1 MMLQKNGIE
10 DFRPLD
16 VTLEDEEYPSNNELQ
31 YQNGI
36 DHASI
41 SDKSDEN
48 GGLDLQSM
56 PEYKSETKADF
67 NANQEAIDWIMKD
80 PNDFNV
86 KSYEDS
92 SLLEDSDNFATN
104 KDDKSETGN
113 DINSLLNHKNYG
125 SKRHHASSH
134 NGVRYYS
141 HDADDRLSPSDETSI
156 KTQRHRQAET
166 TQWNDNDNDHD
177 NDFNSDELQDD
188 YVNDGTDNGRYKDFN
203 RDSDDNNSQETSMTN
218 LKQRVRNQDA
228 NLFKELEDFQNVDDG
243 GNFDESDNILGNV
256 DEQHNEFGNTVDNS
270 EKEDDREDESI
281 SHDENTISNTNER
294 TDDES
299 GNESESKHEQKD
311 EDESETYSKT
321 GDDKENGRVETNGNE
336 MKDDDDYENS
346 TIRGKAGEK
355 DDTKGQ
361 RETTEAKDVATDQ
374 KNLGLK
380 TKSISKSDKMQGIK
394 DKTPGE
400 INSHKEVDQR
410 NNDTSL
416 DESFARLEERITNEI
431 KEFMSRNEPE
441 RSGGSNQVKEDKLD
455 TNSES
460 ANNISKEGSKLG
472 FPTAEIVGQLKSEKV
487 GHVNRAPEQKQQT
500 SVKSDKEHYYNKKH
514 AARQE
519 KVRTAFSN
527 AGNDRYTDEPDPGAQ
542 VSKSSAHRTSTPRY
556 HDHKGLVITTD
567 EPLTSAQKPAIV
579 NDKQQLFNH
588 KEEQM
593 MINDEQNPETLHTV
607 GFKRPAL
614 VGKIRAQRHKEEIHD
629 NHGNSERP
637 TTTGF
642 RRNQP
647 MYGPSSTFSL
657 ADALKMQNIVSYLRG
672 TTTHPSP
679 PTASSSFGPNRFSL
693 KSLYYYPVHP
703 TPQGE
708 PEDDS
713 ATKNLMFSEWNDW
726 STCSVTCGKGTSL
739 RARICLVTSCS
750 QKDLFQTKSCQRS
763 ICADD
768 LERESLEEHNELR
781 AKHFSPPLLWS
792 HDLSSK
798 AQAIAQRLATKDF
811 LTLDDLQEPQGESLS
826 QIQYTDE
833 HLAKKAID
841 KWYSE
846 IKSYSYSYPKISPK
860 TRHFVQIVWKGT
872 KEMGLAFAKS
882 PHGNNTF
889 VVALYNPPLIEG
901 NGHLQ
906 QNVLRPGMKNDLYS
920 TIKRKRRSAVK
931 FS

>member
-1 MMLQKNGIE
+1 MLQKNGIE

-36 DHASI
+36 DHASV

-92 SLLEDSDNFATN
+92 SLLQDSDNFATN

-113 DINSLLNHKNYG
+113 DNNSLLNHKNYG

-141 HDADDRLSPSDETSI
+141 HDADDKLSPSDETSI
-156 KTQRHRQAET
+156 KTQRHRHAET
-166 TQWNDNDNDHD
+166 TQWNDNDNDQD

-188 YVNDGTDNGRYKDFN
+188 YVNDGTDNAKYKDFN

-281 SHDENTISNTNER
+281 FHDENTISNTNER

-311 EDESETYSKT
+311 EDESENYSET
-321 GDDKENGRVETNGNE
+321 GDDKENGRVETNKNE
-336 MKDDDDYENS
+336 MANESQTDEASAANKYRSDNGSENQSENETDNNNASENKNHDNDRENKSQNESQNDGGSKTQSTSKNKDENTTVSKNNNKKNDDDYGNS
-346 TIRGKAGEK
+346 AIRGKAGEK

-361 RETTEAKDVATDQ
+361 RETTEATDVGTDL
-374 KNLGLK
+374 KKLGLK
-380 TKSISKSDKMQGIK
+380 TKSEKMQEIQ
-394 DKTPGE
+394 DKIQGE

-410 NNDTSL
+410 NNDSSL

-441 RSGGSNQVKEDKLD
+441 RSGSSKQVKEDKLD

-460 ANNISKEGSKLG
+460 ANNISKEGVGEKGGSKLG
-472 FPTAEIVGQLKSEKV
+472 FPTAEIVGHSKSEKV
-487 GHVNRAPEQKQQT
+487 GHVNRAPKQNQQT
-500 SVKSDKEHYYNKKH
+500 SGKSDKEHNYNEQH
-514 AARQE
+514 VVRQE
-519 KVRTAFSN
+519 KIRTAFSN
-527 AGNDRYTDEPDPGAQ
+527 AGNDKYTDEPDRSVQG
-542 VSKSSAHRTSTPRY
+542 SKSSANRTSTRRY

-567 EPLTSAQKPAIV
+567 EPLTAEKPATV
-579 NDKQQLFNH
+579 KDKQQLFHH
-588 KEEQM
+588 KEEKM
-593 MINDEQNPETLHTV
+593 MIKDKQNPETTHTV
-607 GFKRPAL
+607 GFNRPAL
-614 VGKIRAQRHKEEIHD
+614 VGKIRAQRLKEEIHD
-629 NHGNSERP
+629 IHGNSESP

-647 MYGPSSTFSL
+647 MYGPSPGIFSL

-672 TTTHPSP
+672 TTTHTSP
-679 PTASSSFGPNRFSL
+679 PTASPSFDPNRFSL
-693 KSLYYYPVHP
+693 KSLYYYPMHP

-713 ATKNLMFSEWNDW
+713 ATK
-726 STCSVTCGKGTSL
+726 
-739 RARICLVTSCS
+739 
-750 QKDLFQTKSCQRS
+750 
-763 ICADD
+763 
-768 LERESLEEHNELR
+768 
-781 AKHFSPPLLWS
+781 
-792 HDLSSK
+792 SK
-798 AQAIAQRLATKDF
+798 
-811 LTLDDLQEPQGESLS
+811 LS
-826 QIQYTDE
+826 QI
-833 HLAKKAID
+833 
-841 KWYSE
+841 
-846 IKSYSYSYPKISPK
+846 
-860 TRHFVQIVWKGT
+860 
-872 KEMGLAFAKS
+872 
-882 PHGNNTF
+882 
-889 VVALYNPPLIEG
+889 
-901 NGHLQ
+901 
-906 QNVLRPGMKNDLYS
+906 
-920 TIKRKRRSAVK
+920 
-931 FS
+931 